1 MEILMHTTF
10 KRLAKLAGIKINEE
24 LDENKLNDEIIA
36 LFSGKKPSENDVH
49 ELAKTLGVSP
59 EVIETEI
66 YKLLYSFLKKL
77 GKHKGAPDSGFDPHE
92 LEIGRKVELEHTD
105 NKWIAE
111 LIAKD
116 HLSEFADYYTRLTKM
131 EKDAEKE

>member
-1 MEILMHTTF
+1 MHTTF

-24 LDENKLNDEIIA
+24 LDENKLNDEIIS
-36 LFSGKKPSENDVH
+36 LFSSKKPSENDVH

-59 EVIETEI
+59 EVVETEI
-66 YKLLYSFLKKL
+66 YKLLFSFLKKL
-77 GKHKGAPDSGFDPHE
+77 GKHKSAPDSDFDPQE
-92 LEIGRKVELEHTD
+92 LEMGRKVELEHTD

-116 HLSEFADYYTRLTKM
+116 HLSEFKDYYTRLTKM
-131 EKDAEKE
+131 EKDAEK